1 MARALSSFRPVFV
14 AGVGLHPY
22 QKYSPTPYVA
32 LGLAAVREALTD
44 AGARWGDIES
54 AYVANALLGMAPGRP
69 MLRHLGASG
78 LSITHVENAS
88 ASGSSAFRLAALEVA
103 SGQSDL
109 VVAIGVDKPAMVEL
123 GARQAGLDLLERD
136 RVSAFTHFALL
147 AQRYADAY
155 GATPED
161 FARVA
166 AKNLANGA
174 RNPYAQRREPRSVAD
189 IVAAAPLAGFL
200 TSPQSC
206 PVGEGA
212 AAAILASEDGLKRLQ
227 FERKRAVR
235 VLSSASRSERLYDDE
250 GGFDA
255 ALTEETVRDAL
266 ADAGVSPGA
275 LDVVELHDAFSVEEL
290 LYTERMGLC
299 DPGDAPR
306 RLKAGHFDIGGEV
319 AVSAS
324 GGLIA
329 MGHPLGPTGLGQ
341 IAEITRQLRGEAEG
355 RQHPDAK
362 TGLAHMV
369 GLGAVCVAHVL
380 QRDAE

>member
-1 MARALSSFRPVFV
+1 MARAPLSALRPVFV
-14 AGVGLHPY
+14 VGVGVHPY
-22 QKYSPTPYVA
+22 QKYSPTPYVQ
-32 LGLAAVREALTD
+32 LGLTAIREALTD
-44 AGARWGDIES
+44 AGAQWGDVES
-54 AYVANALLGMAPGRP
+54 AYVASALLGMAPGRP

-88 ASGSSAFRLAALEVA
+88 ASGSSAFRLAALEVGA
-103 SGQSDL
+103 GQADL
-109 VVAIGVDKPAMVEL
+109 AIAIGVDKPAMVEL
-123 GARQAGLDLLERD
+123 GARQTGLETLERD
-136 RVSAFTHFALL
+136 RIAAYTHFALL
-147 AQRYADAY
+147 AQRYADTY
-155 GATPED
+155 GVQPED

-174 RNPYAQRREPRSVAD
+174 RNPYAQRREARSVED
-189 IVAAAPLAGFL
+189 ILAATQLAGFL

-206 PVGEGA
+206 PIGEGA
-212 AAAILASEDGLKRLQ
+212 AAVILASEDGLKRLK
-227 FERKRAVR
+227 FDRRRAAR
-235 VLSSASRSERLYDDE
+235 VLSSVSRSERLYDDE

-255 ALTEETVRDAL
+255 ALTEETVRQAL
-266 ADAGVSPGA
+266 READIAPVF
-275 LDVVELHDAFSVEEL
+275 LDIVELHDAFSVEEL
-290 LYTERMGLC
+290 LYVERMGLC

-355 RQHPDAK
+355 RQHPGAK

-380 QRDAE
+380 QSEA

>member
-1 MARALSSFRPVFV
+1 MPRALSSFRPVFV
-14 AGVGLHPY
+14 AGIGLHAY
-22 QKYSPTPYVA
+22 QKYSMTAYVG
-32 LGLAAVREALTD
+32 LGLAAVREALAD
-44 AGARWGDIES
+44 AGARWGDVES
-54 AYVANALLGMAPGRP
+54 AYVASAMLGMAPGRP

-88 ASGSSAFRLAALEVA
+88 ASGSSAFRLAAQEVA

-109 VVAIGVDKPAMVEL
+109 VIAIGVDKPAMVEL
-123 GARQAGLDLLERD
+123 GVRQIGLDTLERD
-136 RVSAFTHFALL
+136 RIAAFTHFALL

-166 AKNLANGA
+166 AKNLANSA
-174 RNPYAQRREPRSVAD
+174 RNPYAQRREARTTEQ
-189 IVAAAPLAGFL
+189 ILAATQLAGFL

-212 AAAILASEDGLKRLQ
+212 AAIILASEDGLKRLQ
-227 FERKRAVR
+227 LNRARAVR

-266 ADAGVSPGA
+266 HDAGISPSA
-275 LDVVELHDAFSVEEL
+275 LDIVELHDAFSVEEL
-290 LYTERMGLC
+290 LYVERMGLC

-324 GGLIA
+324 GGLIG

-355 RQHPDAK
+355 RQHAGTK

-380 QRDAE
+380 QRDI

>member
-1 MARALSSFRPVFV
+1 MGRPLCDFRPVFV
-14 AGVGLHPY
+14 IGAGLHPY
-22 QKYSPTPYVA
+22 QKYSMTPYVG
-32 LGLAAVREALTD
+32 LGLGAVREALFD
-44 AGARWGDIES
+44 AGVRWGDIES
-54 AYVANALLGMAPGRP
+54 AYVASALLGMAPGRP

-88 ASGSSAFRLAALEVA
+88 ASGSSAFRLASMEVA
-103 SGQSDL
+103 SGQSDM
-109 VVAIGVDKPAMVEL
+109 VIAIGVDKPALVEL
-123 GARQAGLDLLERD
+123 GARQAGLDTLERD
-136 RVSAFTHFALL
+136 RIAAFTHFALL
-147 AQRYADAY
+147 AQRYAEAY
-155 GATPED
+155 GAGPQD

-174 RNPYAQRREPRSVAD
+174 RNPYAQRREARSVEE
-189 IVAAAPLAGFL
+189 ILAATKLAGVL

-206 PVGEGA
+206 PIGEGA
-212 AAAILASEDGLKRLQ
+212 AAIVLASEDAIKRLKLDQ
-227 FERKRAVR
+227 RRAVR
-235 VLSSASRSERLYDDE
+235 VLSSVSRSERLYDDE

-266 ADAGVSPGA
+266 SEASLSPSQ

-290 LYTERMGLC
+290 LYVERMGLC

-341 IAEITRQLRGEAEG
+341 IAEITRQLRGQAQG
-355 RQHPDAK
+355 RQHEGAK

-380 QRDAE
+380 QKDR

>member
-1 MARALSSFRPVFV
+1 MARALSSFRPAFV

-22 QKYSPTPYVA
+22 QKFSPSPYVA
-32 LGLAAVREALTD
+32 LGLTAVREALAD
-44 AGARWGDIES
+44 AGAQWRDVES
-54 AYVANALLGMAPGRP
+54 AYVASALLGMAPGRP

-88 ASGSSAFRLAALEVA
+88 ASGSSAFRLAVHEVA

-109 VVAIGVDKPAMVEL
+109 VIAIGVDKPAMVEL
-123 GARQAGLDLLERD
+123 GARQTGIDLLERD
-136 RVSAFTHFALL
+136 RIAAFTHFALL

-166 AKNLANGA
+166 AKNLGNGA
-174 RNPYAQRREPRSVAD
+174 RNPYAQRRESKTVAE
-189 IVAAAPLAGFL
+189 IVAAPQLAGFL
-200 TSPQSC
+200 TAPQSC
-206 PVGEGA
+206 PIGEGA
-212 AAAILASEDGLKRLQ
+212 AAVIVASEEGLKRLKLK
-227 FERKRAVR
+227 RRRAVR
-235 VLSSASRSERLYDDE
+235 VLSSASRSERVYDDD

-266 ADAGVSPGA
+266 RDADISAGA

-290 LYTERMGLC
+290 LYVERMGLC

-306 RLKAGHFDIGGEV
+306 RLAAGDFDIGGAV
-319 AVSAS
+319 AVSPS

-341 IAEITRQLRGEAEG
+341 ICEITRQLRGEATD
-355 RQHPDAK
+355 RQHPGAK

-380 QRDAE
+380 QRDA

>member
-1 MARALSSFRPVFV
+1 MARPLSAFRPVFV
-14 AGVGLHPY
+14 AGVGLHAY
-22 QKYSPTPYVA
+22 QKYSMTPYVP
-32 LGLAAVREALTD
+32 LGLAAVREALAD
-44 AGARWGDIES
+44 AGARWGEVES
-54 AYVANALLGMAPGRP
+54 AYAASALLGMAPGRP

-88 ASGSSAFRLAALEVA
+88 ASGSSAFRLAVHEVA

-109 VVAIGVDKPAMVEL
+109 VIAIGVDKPAMVEL
-123 GARQAGLDLLERD
+123 GARQAGLDVLERD
-136 RVSAFTHFALL
+136 RIAAFTHFALL

-155 GATPED
+155 GAAPED

-174 RNPYAQRREPRSVAD
+174 RNPYAQRREAKSVAD
-189 IVAAAPLAGFL
+189 ILGATKLAGFL

-212 AAAILASEDGLKRLQ
+212 AAVLLASEDGLKRLQ
-227 FERKRAVR
+227 FDRKRAVR
-235 VLSSASRSERLYDDE
+235 VLSSASRSERLYDDD

-266 ADAGVSPGA
+266 RDAAIAPSA

-290 LYTERMGLC
+290 LYVERMGLC

-355 RQHPDAK
+355 RQHPSAK

-380 QRDAE
+380 QRDA

>member
-1 MARALSSFRPVFV
+1 MARALASFRPVFV
-14 AGVGLHPY
+14 AGIGLHPY
-22 QKYSPTPYVA
+22 QKFSASPYVA

-44 AGARWGDIES
+44 AGARWADVES
-54 AYVANALLGMAPGRP
+54 AYVASALLGMAPGRP
-69 MLRHLGASG
+69 MLRHLGATG

-88 ASGSSAFRLAALEVA
+88 ASGSSAFRLAAYEIA
-103 SGQSDL
+103 SGQSDV

-123 GARQAGLDLLERD
+123 GARQAGLDALERD
-136 RVSAFTHFALL
+136 RVAAYTHFALL

-174 RNPYAQRREPRSVAD
+174 RNPYAQRRETRSTEQVL
-189 IVAAAPLAGFL
+189 AATQLAGFL

-212 AAAILASEDGLKRLQ
+212 AAIILASEEGLKRLQ
-227 FERKRAVR
+227 LKRGRAVR
-235 VLSSASRSERLYDDE
+235 VLASASRSERLYDDD

-255 ALTEETVRDAL
+255 ALTEETVREVLRDA
-266 ADAGVSPGA
+266 DIKPSA
-275 LDVVELHDAFSVEEL
+275 LDIVELHDAFSVEEL
-290 LYTERMGLC
+290 LYVERMGIA

-355 RQHPDAK
+355 RQHPNAK

-380 QRDAE
+380 QRDA